1 MCCYFC
7 FTHRFSCLLFLVAV
21 IHPST
26 DSTDGGGGGT
36 TPRPPTEE
44 TVDLTPFG
52 LLYDLADGLGTP
64 SSEDYGMVID
74 VTMGYLNTYM
84 SLQYEGQGLEEFQTV
99 ATSTIYRAGV
109 PQIDYTAS
117 ATFKAANIPS
127 MSQLDD
133 NVARAFSGANLSL
146 YLSMLQNLPDDNA
159 FSTTSGARLTNPAD
173 MQSSSRSSI
182 LESVSTAGKAGI
194 IGAIGAGGLIIF
206 AIGFTIFGNKQ
217 RRTNRVGERT
227 KLTLDRRR
235 TEQESTT
242 CSSSTD
248 GSRTEDSASHLSDSE
263 RISLSTRGRRASRD
277 PLGGDD
283 GLSALSE
290 VALNAD

>member
-1 MCCYFC
+1 M
-7 FTHRFSCLLFLVAV
+7 T
-21 IHPST
+21 P
-26 DSTDGGGGGT
+26 
-36 TPRPPTEE
+36 PRPPVEE

-74 VTMGYLNTYM
+74 VTMSFLNTYM
-84 SLQYEGQGLEEFQTV
+84 SLQYEGQGLEQFQTV
-99 ATSTIYRAGV
+99 ATSTIYRDGV

-117 ATFKAANIPS
+117 ATFRATNTPS
-127 MSQLDD
+127 VSQLDD

-159 FSTTSGARLTNPAD
+159 FSTTSGARLTNPANT
-173 MQSSSRSSI
+173 QRSSRSSI

-206 AIGFTIFGNKQ
+206 AIGFMIYGNQQ
-217 RRTNRVGERT
+217 RRTNRIGERA

-235 TEQESTT
+235 TAQEMTT

-248 GSRTEDSASHLSDSE
+248 GSRTEDSSSHLSDSE
-263 RISLSTRGRRASRD
+263 RISLSTGRRKMRD

-283 GLSALSE
+283 GLSGLSD
-290 VALNAD
+290 VALNAE